1 MTEAEIVI
9 IGGGPSGMAAAIEAA
24 RRGVSTVLID
34 ENKRLGGRVLQPI
47 DIQGNLTRRESA
59 EELVRKKLFK
69 AFDGIRDRIRVLHG
83 TTVWGIFD
91 RTTVAFISDDG
102 SSASQGRIEAK
113 KLIIPT
119 GAMDRVIPF
128 AGWTLPGVFTAGGLN
143 QLIKYQNVL
152 PGKRFLLAGT
162 GPLQLVLANQLLN
175 AGAEIA
181 GIVQAVSYRDVMEN
195 ISSLLSGASL
205 LARGIKYLLK
215 IRTRHVPIYS
225 SHVLVEARGE
235 KEVEG
240 AVIARVDRS
249 WRLIQG
255 TEKEIFVD
263 TIACAYGLIPS
274 IELARLCGCRQ
285 RFDEKTGYFEIEHDE
300 HMETSVPGVFV
311 AGDAVTI
318 KGYTAAIEEGR
329 IAGLAA
335 CSQLGYLDPKEA
347 DRLIDSSRRKLAR
360 WKKFSDAMN
369 VMSAPKS
376 GIFGAISDDTVVCRC
391 EEVTMGDIRAA
402 ICAGATDVNHVKRN
416 TRSGMGYCQGR
427 FCGQVINEIMWR
439 LTGNTRQRE
448 AYATRVPVRPIPL
461 EVLLQ

>member
-1 MTEAEIVI
+1 MTEVEIVI
-9 IGGGPSGMAAAIEAA
+9 VGGGPSGMAAAIEAA
-24 RRGVSTVLID
+24 QRGVSTVLID
-34 ENKRLGGRVLQPI
+34 ENKNLGGRVLQPM
-47 DIQGNLTRRESA
+47 DIQTNLFRRESS
-59 EELVRKKLFK
+59 EELVRKTLFK
-69 AFDGIRDRIRVLHG
+69 NFDDIRDRVRVLLG
-83 TTVWGIFD
+83 TTVWGLFD
-91 RTTVAFISDDG
+91 RTTLAFVSEDG
-102 SSASQGRIEAK
+102 SAASQGRIQAK

-143 QLIKYQNVL
+143 QLIKYQKVL

-181 GIVQAVSYRDVMEN
+181 GIVQAVSYRDVMDN
-195 ISSLLSGASL
+195 ISSLLSGGSL

-215 IRTRHVPIYS
+215 IRRRHVPVYP
-225 SHVLVEARGE
+225 SHVIIEARGK

-249 WRLIQG
+249 WRPIRG
-255 TEKEIFVD
+255 MEKEISVD

-274 IELARLCGCRQ
+274 IELARLCGCHQ
-285 RFDEKTGYFEIEHDE
+285 RFDEKTGTFEIEHDE
-300 HMETSVPGVFV
+300 HMETSVPGIFV

-318 KGYTAAIEEGR
+318 KGYSAAIEEGR

-347 DRLIDSSRRKLAR
+347 DRLMESSRRKLAR

-369 VMSAPKS
+369 VMSAPKP

-402 ICAGATDVNHVKRN
+402 VSAGATDVSHVKRK

-427 FCGQVINEIMWR
+427 FCGQAINEIMWR
-439 LTGNTRQRE
+439 LTGKTRQRE
-448 AYATRVPVRPIPL
+448 SFTTRVPVRPIPL
-461 EVLLQ
+461 EVLLR